1 MGLLDIFGKSD
12 RKNWHVCYNCMQM
25 SGHDEL
31 KSVFYYAG
39 PPTVAMGRAFIPC
52 PRCQSTNTISFQKLK
67 DDGSE
72 AQLWGLEQ
80 TVKKHPRSTFEI
92 PVKTTT

>member
-12 RKNWHVCYNCMQM
+12 RRFWFVCYNCMQM

-31 KSVFYYAG
+31 KSVFYYTG
-39 PPTVAMGRAFIPC
+39 PATVTMGRSFTPC

-67 DDGSE
+67 DDGLE

-80 TVKKHPRSTFEI
+80 TVKKHPRITFEVPI
-92 PVKTTT
+92 KTA